1 MTEQGLRPRML
12 TLYGRPNSLNVQK
25 AMWAIGE
32 LGLAHQ
38 RIDIGRGHREEGDQP
53 WFRALNPN
61 ATVPVLVDGERAVW
75 ESNAVVRY
83 LAAQYAPGGLW
94 PKDPGVRSEADRWM
108 DWQQTVLLPAFNPA
122 FWQLIR
128 TPAEK
133 RDLDLVARCE
143 AAADRAFSLLDQV
156 LEGRAFIAGTRLTMG
171 DIPLGVCAYRWYQ
184 LPIRRAAVPNVQAW
198 YVRLCGRP
206 AFRQHVMVPLS

>member
-1 MTEQGLRPRML
+1 ML

-32 LGLAHQ
+32 LGLGHE
-38 RIDIGRGHREEGDQP
+38 RIDIGRGHREAGKAP

-61 ATVPVLVDGERAVW
+61 GTVPVLVDGARTVW
-75 ESNAVVRY
+75 ESNTIVRY
-83 LAAQYAPGGLW
+83 LAAQYDPGGLW
-94 PKDPGVRSEADRWM
+94 PEDPGRRSASDRWM

-128 TPAEK
+128 TPAET
-133 RDLDLVARCE
+133 RDLDVVARCE
-143 AAADRAFSLLDQV
+143 AAADRAFSLLDQE
-156 LEGRAFIAGTRLTMG
+156 LEEQPFIAGEDLTMG

-184 LPIRRAAVPNVQAW
+184 LPIRRPDVPNVAAW
-198 YVRLCGRP
+198 YARLCARP
-206 AFRQHVMVPLS
+206 AFREHVMIPLS

>member
-1 MTEQGLRPRML
+1 ML

-32 LGLAHQ
+32 LGLAHE
-38 RIDIGRGHREEGDQP
+38 RIDIGRGHREEGGTP

-61 ATVPVLVDGERAVW
+61 GKVPVLVDGDRVIW
-75 ESNAVVRY
+75 ESNAIVRY
-83 LAAQYAPGGLW
+83 LAAQYDPGGLW
-94 PKDPGVRSEADRWM
+94 PETAGERGEADQWM
-108 DWQQTVLLPAFNPA
+108 DWQQTALLSSFNPA

-128 TPAEK
+128 TPEAD

-143 AAADRAFSLLDQV
+143 AASDQAFSLLDQA
-156 LEGRAFIAGTRLTMG
+156 LEARAFISGDRLTMG

-184 LPIRRAAVPNVQAW
+184 LPMRRCDLPNVAAW
-198 YVRLCGRP
+198 YARLTERP
-206 AFRQHVMVPLS
+206 AFRQHVMIPLT